1 MAQSDADYLT
11 RDTSTPR
18 AHRPLAAVMAL
29 DVVVMLVAWIA
40 ITLVIQFL
48 FVSARAGQ
56 QGVDP
61 ADVQQ
66 VDQFIRLI
74 GADGIFVTAL
84 LQNIVFLTIPILRLA
99 LLRRQPLAQIGFQVR
114 PFGQLLLF
122 GLGLGFAMLMSN
134 AVIGAVFQAYGMRQN
149 QAQLFPL
156 FPGDYFGQALF
167 FVAVTVFA
175 PIGEEVLFRGYMFNA
190 IRQTFQERPWAL
202 PAAYLVSAFVF
213 ALVHGMSAT
222 EGQLALVVPLFV
234 AGLILAWGMHR
245 TGSLVPCIIAHALNN
260 GLGITV
266 LLTCVNN
273 PSASYCL
280 SS

>member
-1 MAQSDADYLT
+1 
-11 RDTSTPR
+11 
-18 AHRPLAAVMAL
+18 MAL
-29 DVVVMLVAWIA
+29 DVAVMLVAWVA
-40 ITLVIQFL
+40 ITFVVQFL

-61 ADVQQ
+61 ATIEQ
-66 VDQFIRLI
+66 VDQFIRLV

-84 LQNIVFLTIPILRLA
+84 LQNIIFLSIPMLRVA
-99 LLRRQPLAQIGFQVR
+99 VLRREPLAQIGFQAR

-134 AVIGAVFQAYGMRQN
+134 ALIGAVFQAYGMRQN

-156 FPGDYFGQALF
+156 FPGDYFGQTLF
-167 FVAVTVFA
+167 FVAVTIFA
-175 PIGEEVLFRGYMFNA
+175 PIGEEALFRGYMFNA
-190 IRQTFQERPWAL
+190 IRQTFQERSWAF

-213 ALVHGMSAT
+213 AVVHSMSAT
-222 EGQLALVVPLFV
+222 EGQVALVVPLFV

-245 TGSLVPCIIAHALNN
+245 TGSLVPCIVAHALNN

-273 PSASYCL
+273 PTAAYCL
-280 SS
+280 TQS